1 MTACVHPWA
10 TLRPSQVASMGAVS
24 VRGGGLVSMP
34 SHEHKLPKRAA
45 EDAIIDADRN
55 SEIEQ
60 TLRLYLRKD
69 IAIQVVLSERQ
80 F

>member
-1 MTACVHPWA
+1 
-10 TLRPSQVASMGAVS
+10 LPSYHQ
-24 VRGGGLVSMP
+24 
-34 SHEHKLPKRAA
+34 LPKRAA
-45 EDAIIDADRN
+45 EDAIIDAIRN